1 MQTNTNTNTS
11 TTTTR
16 EGTESRDV
24 SIAKLQECLRSELS
38 AAETYELALKSVSHV
53 GLHRTLQEILVS
65 HSRRITLLR
74 EKINGLGGE
83 VPSDSGVWG
92 AFAKVFQLGADLL
105 GDRLGIAALEEGED
119 RGLEL
124 YTKDLGE
131 CDPKTRKLID
141 TDLLPEQRRTHDLC
155 RTLKS
160 YLTAPS

>member
-1 MQTNTNTNTS
+1 MQANTNTNANVNM
-11 TTTTR
+11 TR
-16 EGTESRDV
+16 ETTESRDA
-24 SIAKLQECLRSELS
+24 SIAKLQEFLRSELS

-65 HSRRITLLR
+65 HSRRTTLLR
-74 EKINGLGGE
+74 EKIAAFGGE
-83 VPSDSGVWG
+83 VPADSGVWG
-92 AFAKVFQLGADLL
+92 TFAKVFQLGADLL

-131 CDPKTRKLID
+131 CDARTRKLID

-155 RTLKS
+155 RTLKG
-160 YLTAPS
+160 YMTAPS